1 MGDPTKGIGRSR
13 QGTMRP
19 SIRKPIIRDE
29 SGSHVFGVVPDKFL
43 EKALLPWTPEE
54 LAEYKEFVLIND
66 ELSLRRIEN
75 EVAEA
80 GGHPVEPK
88 GIDSQT
94 YWLPEAGLVGVFDL
108 RKEYDKAFAASL
120 EPGFHP
126 IRHFFARVEYR
137 SNLRIGLNHDACRM
151 LASARLV
158 LLRRET
164 GLPLSRLRKR
174 SDSIL
179 YETTWLFYRRMLF
192 STALPA
198 ILLLLLRDLMRHII
212 GGKSFAQPDK
222 SGYMEPESIS
232 NLTGLEEDVDA
243 ALRDVLQHGERP
255 EAPCEHVETQIVD
268 ETEGKHC
275 GVDAAKLL
283 KTMLRLWKPKE
294 RSGLTKIILV
304 GNDLAAK
311 QQENRLLQQGARPLY
326 AMRPEGRTYA
336 LKREGAVQII
346 NLARI
351 NAAALINNPRTLF
364 SFVRKPL
371 LWFYYRTRLQTTFA
385 ADLPYGLAYVQLA
398 QIERDTKLS
407 RKAASDLASK
417 LYWDLKFVML
427 KRVRYWT
434 MVPGWLMVFAL
445 FWLRKRLRRTQTEGV
460 KKSGT

>member
-1 MGDPTKGIGRSR
+1 
-13 QGTMRP
+13 MRP

-29 SGSHVFGVVPDKFL
+29 SGSPVFGIAPVSIL
-43 EKALLPWTPEE
+43 EKALRSWTPEE

-66 ELSLRRIEN
+66 ELSVRRIEL
-75 EVAEA
+75 EVAAA
-80 GGHPVEPK
+80 GGHAVEPK

-94 YWLPEAGLVGVFDL
+94 YWMPESGLVGVFDL
-108 RKEYDKAFAASL
+108 RKEYDKALAASR
-120 EPGFHP
+120 EPGYHP
-126 IRHFFARVEYR
+126 IRRFFARVEYR

-164 GLPLSRLRKR
+164 GLPLDQLRKR
-174 SDSIL
+174 SDAIL
-179 YETTWLFYRRMLF
+179 NETTVLFYKRMFF

-198 ILLLLLRDLMRHII
+198 SLLLLLRDLKRHII
-212 GGKSFAQPDK
+212 GGKSSAQPDK
-222 SGYMEPESIS
+222 SGHMEPETIS
-232 NLTGLEEDVDA
+232 NLTGLEESIDA
-243 ALRDVLQHGERP
+243 APRDVLQHGERP
-255 EAPCEHVETQIVD
+255 ETPREHVETQIVD

-283 KTMLRLWKPKE
+283 KRMLHLWKPKE

-336 LKREGAVQII
+336 LKRDGAVQII

-351 NAAALINNPRTLF
+351 NAAALLNKPRTLF

-385 ADLPYGLAYVQLA
+385 AALPYGLAYVQLA

-407 RKAASDLASK
+407 RKAAADLSSR
-417 LYWDLKFVML
+417 LFWDLKFVML

-445 FWLRKRLRRTQTEGV
+445 FWLRKRLRRPQAEGV
-460 KKSGT
+460 KKSET

>member
-1 MGDPTKGIGRSR
+1 MMQTI
-13 QGTMRP
+13 T
-19 SIRKPIIRDE
+19 RKPIIRDE
-29 SGSHVFGVVPDKFL
+29 TGSPVFGVAPVSVL
-43 EKALLPWTPEE
+43 EKALRSWTPEE

-75 EVAEA
+75 EVTEA

-94 YWLPEAGLVGVFDL
+94 YWLPESGLVGVFDL
-108 RKEYDKAFAASL
+108 RKEYDKALAASL
-120 EPGFHP
+120 ESGYHP
-126 IRHFFARVEYR
+126 LRRFFASIEYR
-137 SNLRIGLNHDACRM
+137 SNLRIGLCYDACLM

-179 YETTWLFYRRMLF
+179 FETTWLFYRRMLF

-212 GGKSFAQPDK
+212 GGKSSAQPDK
-222 SGYMEPESIS
+222 SGHMEPETIS
-232 NLTGLEEDVDA
+232 NLTGLEESIDA
-243 ALRDVLQHGERP
+243 APREVLQDGERP
-255 EAPCEHVETQIVD
+255 ETPREYVETQIAD
-268 ETEGKHC
+268 ETGGKHC

-283 KTMLRLWKPKE
+283 KRMLRLWKPKE

-336 LKREGAVQII
+336 LKREGAIQII

-351 NAAALINNPRTLF
+351 NTAALINDPRTLF

-385 ADLPYGLAYVQLA
+385 TALPYGLAYVQLA
-398 QIERDTKLS
+398 QIERDKKLS
-407 RKAASDLASK
+407 RKAASDLASS

-445 FWLRKRLRRTQTEGV
+445 FWLRNRLGRTATTGA
-460 KKSGT
+460 KKPGN